1 MSASNPLTSRR
12 LGVGLAAAV
21 CWLAALP
28 AHAESAHS
36 SPVPERG
43 LMAAQTCA
51 GCHGTQGHVGDSAF
65 VPLAGMPTERFIEA
79 MRSFADGS
87 RPSTLM
93 GPLARAFTEQ
103 EIEWMADYFA
113 AQPAPSPLNSSDRE
127 EDQS

>member
-1 MSASNPLTSRR
+1 MSASTHRTSQR
-12 LGVGLAAAV
+12 LGVVLVAAV

-28 AHAESAHS
+28 SQAESAQP
-36 SPVPERG
+36 PVPERG

-51 GCHGTQGHVGDSAF
+51 GCHGTQGELGDSAF
-65 VPLAGMPTERFIEA
+65 VPLAGMSAERFTQA
-79 MRSFADGS
+79 MRSFADDS

-113 AQPAPSPLNSSDRE
+113 AQPAPAPLNRSDRE
-127 EDQS
+127 EDDS

>member
-1 MSASNPLTSRR
+1 MSASTHPTSRR
-12 LGVGLAAAV
+12 LGAGLVAAV

-28 AHAESAHS
+28 AQADSAQP
-36 SPVPERG
+36 PVPERG

-51 GCHGTQGHVGDSAF
+51 GCHGTQGDVGDSAF
-65 VPLAGMPTERFIEA
+65 VPLAGMPTERFLQA

-113 AQPAPSPLNSSDRE
+113 AQPAPSPLNRSDRE
-127 EDQS
+127 EDDS

>member
-1 MSASNPLTSRR
+1 MSAHSRPLSR
-12 LGVGLAAAV
+12 LGIGLAAA

-28 AHAESAHS
+28 AQAESAR

-51 GCHGTQGHVGDSAF
+51 GCHGTRGDVGDSAF
-65 VPLAGMPTERFIEA
+65 VPLAGMPKERFVQA
-79 MRSFADGS
+79 MRSFADDS

-103 EIEWMADYFA
+103 EIEWMAEYFA

-127 EDQS
+127 EDDS